1 MNREKLIRGGNN
13 KNNNG
18 NDETSFT
25 REVLFLLDNALRSLA
40 EVVAKKCIKEER
52 FERYKDM
59 KVTSVTPVYSDSEG
73 TVVDY
78 YMYDVTDS
86 DTGDTHENIR
96 SKNFDNMETDDG
108 YAVDTLVRVY
118 ESNIVYIGFK
128 L

>member
-13 KNNNG
+13 KNIG

-25 REVLFLLDNALRSLA
+25 REVLSLLDNALRSLA

-59 KVTSVTPVYSDSEG
+59 KVTSVTPVYSDSES

-96 SKNFDNMETDDG
+96 SKNFDGMETDNG
-108 YAVDTLVRVY
+108 YAVGTLVRVY